1 MDKKR
6 ALLLGGT
13 GAMGVRLQ
21 ALLAD
26 RFAVTVTSRS
36 ERESTAAVTFVK
48 GNAKDTRFLK
58 EILAEKWDVIVDFMV
73 YSTGQ
78 FQKRVELFLNATDQ
92 YVYFSSAR
100 VFADA
105 GENRICE
112 ESPRLLDTVDDQD
125 YLATDEYAL
134 AKARQEDILTG
145 SGRTNWTIVRPTLTY
160 NTSKLQ
166 LGAYEKENWLYR
178 ALKGRSIVF
187 SKDLLDITSTM
198 SHGDD
203 VAQGVAALAGRPE
216 ALGQSYNIM
225 GVKTITWA
233 EVLGVYLD
241 VLEKHLGK
249 RPNVV
254 ITERCTNLQL
264 PSAQYK
270 LKYGRYFH
278 RYYDSSKIGSF
289 VDNTQWVAARE
300 GLAQCLTDFLAAPR
314 FGKPDWRKE
323 ALIDRAAKEKTPLSE
338 IKGSY
343 NRFTYICYKYN
354 LRWLHALAEKAI
366 NGIKKHR

>member
-21 ALLAD
+21 TLLAD

-36 ERESTAAVTFVK
+36 KRESTAAVTFVQ
-48 GNAKDTRFLK
+48 GNAKNIGFLK
-58 EILAEKWDVIVDFMV
+58 EILTEKWDVIVDFMV
-73 YSTGQ
+73 YSTDQ
-78 FQKRVELFLNATDQ
+78 FQKRVELFLDATDQ

-105 GENRICE
+105 GEDRISE
-112 ESPRLLDTVDDQD
+112 ESPRLLDTLDDPD

-178 ALKGRSIVF
+178 ALHGRSIVF
-187 SKDLLDITSTM
+187 SKELLDITSTL

-203 VAQGVAALAGRPE
+203 VAQGVATLAGRSE
-216 ALGQSYNIM
+216 ALGQAYNIM
-225 GVKTITWA
+225 GVKTVKWS
-233 EVLGVYLD
+233 EVLEVYLD

-254 ITERCTNLQL
+254 FTEQCTNLQL
-264 PSAQYK
+264 PGTIYK

-278 RYYDSSKIGSF
+278 RYYDSSKIASL
-289 VDNTQWVAARE
+289 VDNTRWTEPRE
-300 GLAQCLTDFLAAPR
+300 GLEQCLTAFLENPR

-343 NRFTYICYKYN
+343 NRFTYICFKYN
-354 LRWLHALAEKAI
+354 LRWLHALAEKT
-366 NGIKKHR
+366 IKILKNK

>member
-1 MDKKR
+1 MNKKR

-26 RFAVTVTSRS
+26 RFTVTVTSRS
-36 ERESTAAVTFVK
+36 DRESTATVTFVK
-48 GNAKDTRFLK
+48 GNAKDTGFLK
-58 EILAEKWDVIVDFMV
+58 EILTEKWDVIIDFMV
-73 YSTGQ
+73 YSTEE
-78 FQKRVELFLNATDQ
+78 FQKRIHSFLDATDQ

-100 VFADA
+100 VFADL
-105 GENRICE
+105 GEDRICE
-112 ESPRLLDTVDDQD
+112 ESPRLLDTVDDED

-145 SGRTNWTIVRPTLTY
+145 SGRKNWTIVRPTLTY
-160 NTSKLQ
+160 NTTKLQ

-178 ALKGRSIVF
+178 ALQGRSIVF
-187 SKDLLDITSTM
+187 SKDLLDVTSTM

-203 VAQGVAALAGRPE
+203 VAQGIAALAGKPE
-216 ALGQSYNIM
+216 ALGQTYNIM
-225 GVKTITWA
+225 GVKTVKWS

-254 ITERCTNLQL
+254 ITEQCTNLQI
-264 PSAQYK
+264 PSAKYK
-270 LKYGRYFH
+270 LQYGRFFH
-278 RYYDSSKIGSF
+278 RYYDSSKIGSL
-289 VDNTQWVAARE
+289 VDNTQWVAAQE
-300 GLAQCLTDFLAAPR
+300 GLERCLSEFLETPR
-314 FGKPDWRKE
+314 FGTVDWRKE

-343 NRFTYICYKYN
+343 HKFTYICYKYN
-354 LRWLHALAEKAI
+354 MRWLHDLSKKAI
-366 NGIKKHR
+366 KMIKKH